1 MEKPEVRDGLEEAAL
16 KLMPPE
22 IEVHE
27 DSKDAYD
34 AQLAKS
40 RAAKIENAEQVL
52 QRAQADPKVQKT
64 IKKNAKGKGRA
75 KKPKHDEEAP
85 NDPKPAAE
93 KTGGDPPPEK
103 EPDVGD
109 VLDEWKKQD
118 GVVTTQHDSDVF

>member
-1 MEKPEVRDGLEEAAL
+1 
-16 KLMPPE
+16 MPPE

-27 DSKDAYD
+27 DSKDAYA

-64 IKKNAKGKGRA
+64 IQKKNAKGKGRA
-75 KKPKHDEEAP
+75 KKPKHSEEEP
-85 NDPKPAAE
+85 NDPTSAAE
-93 KTGGDPPPEK
+93 KTGGDPPTEK
-103 EPDVGD
+103 DTDVGD

-118 GVVTTQHDSDVF
+118 GVVTHNTT